1 MACTLALLPMKLLP
15 ARLNDKPHYV
25 FHPARALRR
34 ARYGGPSTA
43 DRREIAQLPWGLP
56 LEVGAD
62 EHIGF
67 TILTAGVF
75 DPCVSETMHRLIDP
89 GDLVLDV
96 GANVGYLT
104 SLAAVRTGAGGRVM
118 AFEPH
123 PVVFELLSANIA
135 RWNGAHVAEV
145 QAHQLALSD
154 HAGTAELNAGH
165 SFHVNMGLSSL
176 EAPSEATAEDVLV
189 HVEVKR
195 LDQVI
200 GPEQRIGLMKIDVEG
215 HESGVLRGSQ
225 RLLENGMIRDVIFE
239 DHHPY
244 PDDSTRL
251 VEDAGYKL
259 FSLTNDLFGV
269 NLGAPAE
276 RGEVREWPGASYL
289 ATREPE
295 RATERLRPRGWRIG
309 GIGPSLPW
317 RRGPR

>member
-1 MACTLALLPMKLLP
+1 MKLLP

-25 FHPARALRR
+25 FHPLRMLRR
-34 ARYGGPSTA
+34 ARYGGPS
-43 DRREIAQLPWGLP
+43 DRREIAHLPWGLP

-62 EHIGF
+62 EAIGF
-67 TILTAGVF
+67 TILTTGVF
-75 DPCVSETMHRLIDP
+75 DPCVTETMHRLIDP
-89 GDLVLDV
+89 GELVLDV

-104 SLAAVRTGAGGRVM
+104 SLAAARAGAGGRVM

-135 RWNGAHVAEV
+135 RWNGGQVAEV
-145 QAHQLALSD
+145 QAQQLALSD
-154 HAGTAELNAGH
+154 HAGTAELNAGN
-165 SFHVNMGLSSL
+165 SFNTNMGLSSL
-176 EAPSEATAEDVLV
+176 EASAEATAEDVLV
-189 HVEVKR
+189 PVEVKR
-195 LDQVI
+195 LDEVI
-200 GPEQRIGLMKIDVEG
+200 DGEQRVGLMKIDVEG
-215 HESGVLRGSQ
+215 HEPGVLRGSQ
-225 RLLENGMIRDVIFE
+225 RLLESGAIRDVIFE

-259 FSLTNDLFGV
+259 FSLSNDLFGI

-289 ATREPE
+289 ATRDPE
-295 RATERLRPRGWRIG
+295 RAAERLKPRGWRIE

-317 RRGPR
+317 RRR